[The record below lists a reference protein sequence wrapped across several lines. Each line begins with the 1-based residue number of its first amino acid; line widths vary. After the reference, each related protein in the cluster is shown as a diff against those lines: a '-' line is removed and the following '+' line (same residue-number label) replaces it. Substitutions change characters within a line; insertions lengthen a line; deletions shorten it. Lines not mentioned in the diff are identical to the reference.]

1 MLRKNALANLEGKQ
15 LASWSNN
22 PGALKK
28 PKGLKLLREGPS
40 IRGQSCF
47 RMFMFHLTA
56 ASHGLV
62 KRQNDSLAGTARPS
76 LVPLRTYHT
85 FSLVYVHKMLQDSL
99 YCSKQTTRDR
109 KYYRYKGTVILSTK
123 EFFFTL
129 NHLVSTSS
137 AHSNSLFWKVSHAH
151 HCTSSKNTSYA
162 ARTLAERQFFM

>member
-76 LVPLRTYHT
+76 LVP
-85 FSLVYVHKMLQDSL
+85 
-99 YCSKQTTRDR
+99 
-109 KYYRYKGTVILSTK
+109 YKDVSYILIGIYT
-123 EFFFTL
+123 
-129 NHLVSTSS
+129 
-137 AHSNSLFWKVSHAH
+137 
-151 HCTSSKNTSYA
+151 
-162 ARTLAERQFFM
+162 

>member
-123 EFFFTL
+123 EFFFHTEPL
-129 NHLVSTSS
+129 WFPPLLRTQTVYFGRFHMHII
-137 AHSNSLFWKVSHAH
+137 AHQ
-151 HCTSSKNTSYA
+151 
-162 ARTLAERQFFM
+162 ARTQATLPEL